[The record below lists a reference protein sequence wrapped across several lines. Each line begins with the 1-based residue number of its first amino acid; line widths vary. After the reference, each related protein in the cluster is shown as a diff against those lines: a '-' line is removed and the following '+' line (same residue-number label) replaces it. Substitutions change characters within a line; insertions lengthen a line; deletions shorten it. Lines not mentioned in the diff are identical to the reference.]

1 MIDPPEERLKTEFQ
15 GVRSTSIPLQSTTRI
30 DEVEREGSHRI
41 IGAGSKPGKV
51 TPFPAPPGSGH
62 RPDP

>member
-1 MIDPPEERLKTEFQ
+1 M
-15 GVRSTSIPLQSTTRI
+15 RSTSIPLQSTIRI